1 MYRPYL
7 YCGDRPPLAKRK
19 NSKNSTEPKATYD
32 SKKFG
37 GLKFRSIGP
46 ALTSG
51 RVADIAV
58 NPNNPSEYYVASAS
72 GGVWKTTNAG
82 TTYTPIFDGQGSY
95 SIGCVTIDPNNPHVI
110 WVGTGENNNQRS
122 VAYGDGVY
130 KSEDGGKSWK
140 NVGLKTSEHIGMI
153 TVNPNNSNEIYV
165 AAYGPL
171 WNAGGER
178 GLYKSSDGGAT
189 WNLILEIDEHTGVN
203 EVHLDPRDPNVIY
216 ATAHQ
221 RRRHVFTYVSGGKGS
236 AIYKSTDGGK
246 TFNELKGGLPSGK
259 MGRIGMDIAPS
270 NPDILYAIVEAQAGK
285 EGVYKSTD
293 RGASW
298 KKVNKYK
305 TSGNYYQE
313 LIVDPT
319 NADIVYAMDTYCHF
333 TVDGGKTWKK
343 LPEKNKH
350 VDNHSLWINPENT
363 KHLLMGCDGG
373 IYESFDGATTWSY
386 KPNLPIT
393 QFYRVTVDNDAPFY
407 NVYGGTQDNFS
418 LGGPSRTN
426 KNSGIDNGDWF
437 VTNNGDGFESQIDP
451 KDPNI
456 VYAQAQYG
464 WLVRFD
470 KKTGQKVAI
479 QPQPGSEEAAY
490 RWNWDAPLLIS
501 PHKNTRLYFA
511 ANKLFKSEDRGNSW
525 EAISGDLSRQLD
537 RNKLKVMGSVQSVD
551 AVMKNKSTSIYGNI
565 VSLTESPKKE
575 GFIIVGTDDGL
586 IQVTED
592 GGANW
597 SKIDNIKGIPA
608 RTYVNDVKA
617 SMHDENVVYA
627 AFNNHKNGDFKPY
640 IVKSSDKG
648 KTWVSI
654 AANLPERG
662 SVYSIAEDHE
672 NKNILFV
679 GTEFGVFFTVNGG
692 KEWTQL
698 KGGLPTVAIRD
709 IDIQRRENDLVLAS
723 FGRGFYILDDYS
735 PLRELTPEMMKED
748 IHVFDA
754 KPGLVYIE
762 NRKYGY
768 GGVGFQGAAFY
779 TAKNP
784 AIGATFTYYLKD
796 AIQTKAEKRRKAE
809 AEKIKKGED
818 VFYPTLDE
826 LHAEAKEEKPYLI
839 FSIADASGAEIAR
852 VNTGVKTGL
861 QRLVWDGRLSVKSSV
876 SEKAAPITKAD
887 AANFAVPG
895 KYSFTI
901 YKSVDGV
908 VTKLTDPKSFELRT
922 LNQSTLPVDQD
933 ALFAFQQSV
942 DKVRRVAI
950 GTQQYHKQL
959 TKYVGK
965 LKAAVRNT
973 PGANLEDLTML
984 RSIEQQLDAVE
995 VELNGDAI
1003 KTKHEFESLPGI
1015 MGRIGLTV
1023 WVSWNNQNAPTQM
1036 QKDDLAIT
1044 KEKLKP
1050 VIAQLE
1056 KIKQSITPVEERLQ
1070 AIGGPYMDMQLP
1082 PMQHMD

>member
-1 MYRPYL
+1 MRKTIV
-7 YCGDRPPLAKRK
+7 LASALALLWGPSAISQDTK
-19 NSKNSTEPKATYD
+19 TFD
-32 SKKFG
+32 SKKFS
-37 GLKFRSIGP
+37 GLKFRGIGP

-51 RVADIAV
+51 RIADIAV
-58 NPNNPSEYYVASAS
+58 NPSNPSEYYVAAAS

-82 TTYTPIFDGQGSY
+82 TTYSPIFDGQGSY

-140 NVGLKTSEHIGMI
+140 NVGLKKSEHIGMI
-153 TVNPNNSNEIYV
+153 TVNPNNSNEVYV

-171 WNAGGER
+171 WSAGGER
-178 GLYKSSDGGAT
+178 GLYKTTDGGKN
-189 WNLILEIDEHTGVN
+189 WKLILELDENTGVN
-203 EVHLDPRDPNVIY
+203 EVHLDPRDPNVMY
-216 ATAHQ
+216 VAAHQ

-236 AIYKSTDGGK
+236 AIYKSTDGGNSFEK
-246 TFNELKGGLPSGK
+246 LKGGLPNGK
-259 MGRIGMDIAPS
+259 MGRVGMDIAPS
-270 NPDILYAIVEAQAGK
+270 NPDIVYAIVEAEEGK
-285 EGVYKSTD
+285 QGVYKSTD

-313 LIVDPT
+313 LVVDPT

-350 VDNHSLWINPENT
+350 VDNHCLWINPENT

-373 IYESFDGATTWSY
+373 IYESFDGASSWNY
-386 KPNLPIT
+386 KPNLSVT
-393 QFYRVTVDNDAPFY
+393 QFYRVTVDNDKPFY

-470 KKTGQKVAI
+470 KRTGQKVAI
-479 QPQPGSEEAAY
+479 QPQPGKEEAAY

-501 PHKNTRLYFA
+501 PHKNTRIYFA

-525 EAISGDLSRQLD
+525 ETISPDLSQQID
-537 RNKLKVMGSVQSVD
+537 RNKLEVMGSVQSVD
-551 AVMKNKSTSIYGNI
+551 AVMKNMSTSIYGNI
-565 VSLTESPKKE
+565 VSLSESPVKE
-575 GFIIVGTDDGL
+575 GLLYVGTDDGL
-586 IQVTED
+586 IQVSEN
-592 GGANW
+592 GGGDW
-597 SKIDNIKGIPA
+597 RKVSTIKGIPTN
-608 RTYVNDVKA
+608 TYVNDVKG
-617 SMHDENVVYA
+617 SLHDENVVYA

-640 IVKSSDKG
+640 LVKSTDKG
-648 KTWVSI
+648 KSWVSI
-654 AANLPERG
+654 ASNLPDRG
-662 SVYSIAEDHE
+662 SIYSIAEDHE
-672 NKNILFV
+672 NKNLLFV
-679 GTEFGVFFTVNGG
+679 GTEFGLFFTVDGG

-698 KGGLPTVAIRD
+698 KSGLPTIAIRD

-735 PLRELTPEMMKED
+735 ALRELSADVMKKEM
-748 IHVFDA
+748 HVFET

-768 GGVGFQGAAFY
+768 GGVGFQGASFF
-779 TAKNP
+779 TSKNP
-784 AIGATFTYYLKD
+784 PIGAVFTYYMKDGISTLK
-796 AIQTKAEKRRKAE
+796 AKRQKEE
-809 AEKIKKGED
+809 AAKIKNGES
-818 VFYPTLDE
+818 VYYPSFDE
-826 LHAEAKEEKPYLI
+826 MRKEDNEEKPYLI
-839 FSIADASGAEIAR
+839 FSIADQSGTEIAR
-852 VNTGVKTGL
+852 VTTAAKSGV
-861 QRLVWDGRLSVKSSV
+861 QRLVWDGRLSAKSSV
-876 SEKAAPITKAD
+876 SGKGAPMSKAD
-887 AANFAVPG
+887 AANFAMPG
-895 KYSFTI
+895 KYSFTV
-901 YKSVDGV
+901 YKSVDGAISKM
-908 VTKLTDPKSFELRT
+908 TEANPFELRT
-922 LNQSTLPVDQD
+922 LNQSTLPVDNQ
-933 ALFAFQQSV
+933 ALFTFQQSV
-942 DKVRRVAI
+942 DKVRRVAV
-950 GTQQYHKQL
+950 GTENYFKQL
-959 TKYVGK
+959 NKYVSK
-965 LKAAVRNT
+965 LKNAVRNT
-973 PGANLEDLTML
+973 PGSELEDLTQL
-984 RSIEQQLDAVE
+984 REIENQLEAINIK
-995 VELNGDAI
+995 LNGDNSI
-1003 KTKHEFESLPGI
+1003 SKRQFETAPSI

-1036 QKDDLAIT
+1036 QKNDLQIA
-1044 KEKLKP
+1044 KDELKP
-1050 VIAQLE
+1050 VISKLDQIRKAL
-1056 KIKQSITPVEERLQ
+1056 TPIEDRLQ

>member
-1 MYRPYL
+1 M
-7 YCGDRPPLAKRK
+7 RK
-19 NSKNSTEPKATYD
+19 TFTLVSALFVLWGPSAISQEKPVYD

-37 GLKFRSIGP
+37 GMKFRSIGP

-51 RVADIAV
+51 RIADIAV
-58 NPNNPSEYYVASAS
+58 NPANPAEYYVASAS
-72 GGVWKTTNAG
+72 GGVWKTSNAG
-82 TTYTPIFDGQGSY
+82 TTYSPIFDGQGSY
-95 SIGCVTIDPNNPHVI
+95 SIGCVTMDPNNSNVI

-140 NVGLKTSEHIGMI
+140 NVGLKSSEHIGMI
-153 TVNPNNSNEIYV
+153 AVNPNNSNEVYV

-171 WNAGGER
+171 WSAGGER
-178 GLYKSSDGGAT
+178 GLYKTTDGGKT
-189 WNLILEIDEHTGVN
+189 WEQILKIDENTGVN

-246 TFNELKGGLPSGK
+246 TFNPLKGGLPVGK

-270 NPDILYAIVEAQAGK
+270 NPDVIYAIIEAQTGK

-319 NADIVYAMDTYCHF
+319 NENVVYAMDTYAHF

-350 VDNHSLWINPENT
+350 VDNHCLWINPKNI

-373 IYESFDGATTWSY
+373 MYESFDGATTWNY
-386 KPNLPIT
+386 KPNLSVT
-393 QFYRVTVDNDAPFY
+393 QFYRVTVDNDKPFY

-479 QPQPGSEEAAY
+479 QPQPGKGEAAY

-525 EAISGDLSRQLD
+525 TAISEDLSRQID
-537 RNKLKVMGSVQSVD
+537 RNKLKVMGSVQSMD
-551 AVMKNKSTSIYGNI
+551 AVMKNMSTSIYGNI
-565 VSLTESPKKE
+565 VSLSESPKKE
-575 GFIIVGTDDGL
+575 GLIYVGTDDGL
-586 IQVTED
+586 IQTTED

-597 SKIDNIKGIPA
+597 RKIDGIKGIPA
-608 RTYVNDVKA
+608 NTYVNDVKA
-617 SMHDENVVYA
+617 SLHDESVVYA

-640 IVKSSDKG
+640 VVKSTDKG
-648 KTWVSI
+648 KSWVSI
-654 AANLPERG
+654 TANLPKRG

-672 NKNILFV
+672 NKNLLFV
-679 GTEFGVFFTVNGG
+679 GTEFGVFFTINGG

-698 KGGLPTVAIRD
+698 KGGLPTIAIRD

-723 FGRGFYILDDYS
+723 FGRGFYILDNYA
-735 PLRELTPEMMKED
+735 PLRELTPELMKKEL
-748 IHVFDA
+748 HVFKT
-754 KPGLVYIE
+754 KPGLIYIE

-768 GGVGFQGAAFY
+768 GGVGFQGASFY

-784 AIGATFTYYLKD
+784 PIGAVFTFILKEG
-796 AIQTKAEKRRKAE
+796 IKTKKAVRQKAE

-818 VFYPTLDE
+818 VFYPTFDAMR
-826 LHAEAKEEKPYLI
+826 AEDGEEKPYLI
-839 FSIADASGAEIAR
+839 FSITDASGKEVAR
-852 VNTGVKTGL
+852 VNTAVKPGL
-861 QRLVWDGRLSVKSSV
+861 QRLVWNGRLSAKSSV
-876 SEKAAPITKAD
+876 GTKGAPITKAT
-887 AANFAVPG
+887 AANFALPG
-895 KYSFTI
+895 KYAFTI
-901 YKSVDGV
+901 YKSVDGEIS
-908 VTKLTDPKSFELRT
+908 KLSEAQEFELRT
-922 LNQSTLPVDQD
+922 LDQGSLPVNKEE
-933 ALFAFQQSV
+933 LFAFQQSV
-942 DKVRRVAI
+942 DKVRRVAV
-950 GTQQYHKQL
+950 GTSQYYRQMK
-959 TKYVGK
+959 KYVGK
-965 LKAAVRNT
+965 LKSAIRNT
-973 PGANLEDLTML
+973 PGTDLNDLTQL
-984 RSIEQQLDAVE
+984 RAIEKQLNQINIK
-995 VELNGDAI
+995 LNGDASI
-1003 KTKHEFESLPGI
+1003 AKRQFETAPSV
-1015 MGRIGLTV
+1015 MDRIGLTV
-1023 WVSWNNQNAPTQM
+1023 WVSWNNQNAPTAM
-1036 QKDDLAIT
+1036 QKTDLEIA
-1044 KEKLKP
+1044 KEDLKP
-1050 VIAQLE
+1050 IIKELE
-1056 KIKQSITPVEERLQ
+1056 QIKQ
-1070 AIGGPYMDMQLP
+1070 AIGAVEEKLQKAGGPYLDMQLP
-1082 PMQHMD
+1082 PIGHME